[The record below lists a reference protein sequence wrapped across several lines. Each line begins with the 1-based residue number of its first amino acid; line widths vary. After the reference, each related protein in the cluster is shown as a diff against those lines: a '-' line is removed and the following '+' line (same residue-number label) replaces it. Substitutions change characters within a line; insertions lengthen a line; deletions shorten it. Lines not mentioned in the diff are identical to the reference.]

1 MKHVTRTSA
10 LALVLATTIAGAQ
23 TRQQPPNP
31 QQQASPQQQTSSQ
44 QQAKEDYC
52 AHGFVTAQTQ
62 KDGAINKEEA
72 KQLAQREYDALDAK
86 HDGRVT
92 PDEFKSCLTRGGATA
107 SASQPQRQFAQAGMS
122 QEQSTSGAM
131 PSSAHDD
138 ASFEQAGP
146 DANGTLNQ
154 RHILMAGRNEFRQML
169 AQAAAAGQ
177 QPPKVFVYHFIAA
190 PDSDQSAQ
198 ASSGSQGAA
207 MSENEAAA
215 RTAYGMKTLD
225 EEGDGTIDR
234 NEWRAAHQG
243 ISPAKADALF
253 KKLDTNG
260 DGTLTR
266 DEYVNARSQSFDKA
280 QQEARV
286 EGGTED
292 SVPIWIFYVNE

>member
-1 MKHVTRTSA
+1 
-10 LALVLATTIAGAQ
+10 
-23 TRQQPPNP
+23 
-31 QQQASPQQQTSSQ
+31 
-44 QQAKEDYC
+44 
-52 AHGFVTAQTQ
+52 
-62 KDGAINKEEA
+62 
-72 KQLAQREYDALDAK
+72 
-86 HDGRVT
+86 
-92 PDEFKSCLTRGGATA
+92 
-107 SASQPQRQFAQAGMS
+107 
-122 QEQSTSGAM
+122 
-131 PSSAHDD
+131 
-138 ASFEQAGP
+138 
-146 DANGTLNQ
+146 
-154 RHILMAGRNEFRQML
+154 
-169 AQAAAAGQ
+169 
-177 QPPKVFVYHFIAA
+177 
-190 PDSDQSAQ
+190 
-198 ASSGSQGAA
+198 

-280 QQEARV
+280 QQEARA